1 MLHLADARVLGRLAD
16 GVILVIRAGKTSQ
29 EAAYSAVQRFSEDGT
44 HVLGTILNDW
54 NPKASPYT
62 RGYEY
67 DNSYYHTSK

>member
-16 GVILVIRAGKTSQ
+16 GVVLVIRAGKTSQ
-29 EAAYSAVQRFSEDGT
+29 EAAASAVQRFNEDGT

-54 NPKASPYT
+54 NPKNAG

-67 DNSYYHTSK
+67 YPSYYYTSK